1 MAAESRDR
9 AKRTFLAIMSHE
21 IRTPLNGI
29 TGMAELMDTPDLSAS
44 QRAKLMVIRDCSDAL
59 LDLINDIL
67 DFSKLEA
74 GQSEIEI
81 RAFAL
86 EEVVETVMDIV
97 AAGARQKGLCLMA
110 SYPSLTIAT
119 DPTRL
124 RQVMLN
130 LVGNAVKF
138 TDAGDVLV
146 RISEAPAR
154 SGRAWLRFEV
164 KDSGVGIPPALF
176 PGCSG
181 SSPRSTPPSAAVS
194 AGPDLGSPSVAAWS
208 KPLAARSA
216 SKASRAVAVRSG
228 SPFPSAR
235 QPARSGRRSRLAR
248 ALRLPAP
255 QRSSMS
261 TSARR

>member
-29 TGMAELMDTPDLSAS
+29 AGMAELMDTPELSPN
-44 QRAKLMVIRDCSDAL
+44 QRAKLTVIRDCSDAL

-86 EEVVETVMDIV
+86 GEVVETVIDIV

-110 SYPSLTIAT
+110 AYPSLTIAT

-130 LVGNAVKF
+130 LIGNAVKF

-146 RISEAPAR
+146 RISEAPAK
-154 SGRAWLRFEV
+154 SGRAWLRFEI
-164 KDSGVGIPPALF
+164 KDSGVGISPAALPRLF
-176 PGCSG
+176 REFTQVDTSISRRFGGTGLGLAICSRLVEALAG
-181 SSPRSTPPSAAVS
+181 S
-194 AGPDLGSPSVAAWS
+194 
-208 KPLAARSA
+208 
-216 SKASRAVAVRSG
+216 ASRANRAKAASSG

-248 ALRLPAP
+248 VLRLPAP